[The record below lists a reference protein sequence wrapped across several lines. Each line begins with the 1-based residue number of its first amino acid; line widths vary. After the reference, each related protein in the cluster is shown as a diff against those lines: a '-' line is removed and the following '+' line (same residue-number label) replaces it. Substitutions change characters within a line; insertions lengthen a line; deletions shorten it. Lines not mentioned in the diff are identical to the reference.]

1 MNRRLPIRWR
11 LTLWYTVLSA
21 IGLLL
26 LGTALSVG
34 LRSALFESFEEQ
46 VRNETAF
53 ALNAVSHADGQLRI
67 APDGIAQLEND
78 DHFVRLIDPTGQIV
92 YQSATALDDIP
103 LDRTSYREALSG
115 ESAYD
120 VRRGT
125 GDPIG
130 IVSQPVARSGE
141 IVGVLQVGSSRGDT
155 EEVLHTIL
163 LAFLIAGPVVLLLA
177 AGGGYFMAG
186 RALAPVRQIT
196 QLAATVDPSDLDA
209 RLALDLPDDE
219 LGRLAQTL
227 DAMLAR
233 IERGFEQQRQFTA
246 DAAHE
251 LRTPLGFMRSQV
263 DLALRRPRSDM
274 EYRAALQ
281 ALDGD
286 IDRMTRL
293 VTALL
298 TIARS
303 ESGQLVVHRV
313 PFDAQAFIRAR
324 IDSYATLATAHRIA
338 LEDESTPAI
347 LLADHDLLGQALSN
361 LIDNAFAHTPDGGSI
376 AIGCASDPDRVR
388 FWVVDTG
395 PGISPEHQEQVFDR
409 FYRIDPGR
417 PRGTGGAGL
426 GLTIARSI
434 AEAHGGS
441 ISLTSTPGSGARFE
455 IDLPNAAPA

>member
-1 MNRRLPIRWR
+1 VNRRLPIRWR

-92 YQSATALDDIP
+92 YQSVTALDDIP

-115 ESAYD
+115 GSAYD

-125 GDPIG
+125 GDAIG

-219 LGRLAQTL
+219 LGRLAQTF

-263 DLALRRPRSDM
+263 DLALRRPRSET
-274 EYRAALQ
+274 EYRSALQ

-324 IDSYATLATAHRIA
+324 IDSYATLATAHRIT
-338 LEDESTPAI
+338 LEDESAPAF
-347 LLADHDLLGQALSN
+347 LLADQDLLGQALSN

-388 FWVVDTG
+388 FWVADSG
-395 PGISPEHQEQVFDR
+395 PGISPEHQERIFDR
-409 FYRIDPGR
+409 FYRVDPGR